1 MQEGTREASFQELRS
16 AGGGQRYV
24 CVCRSGEG
32 VTIAK
37 RQRQET
43 KKEQVQVHKERG
55 PSAAVKI
62 ERHNY
67 NKNQTYSSNVLL
79 LQTVGSRRCERFSP
93 LWLDELR
100 VTSPVDLLR
109 VKAYGRIYTS
119 FPLLSQEET

>member
-32 VTIAK
+32 VTIAN

-93 LWLDELR
+93 LWLDELH
-100 VTSPVDLLR
+100 VTSPIDLLR
-109 VKAYGRIYTS
+109 VKAYGRTYTS
-119 FPLLSQEET
+119 FPHLSQEET